1 MAANKQQKVYLIP
14 EGETRDS
21 HTYHYTVVK
30 TKNSFRK
37 TRNLKS
43 KSLILL
49 NESMSGL
56 LKLNYH
62 HIAKTSFFLNNPYI
76 KNYGRLNKFFEYLE
90 DLILSIIA
98 VMTIG
103 AVGFELYAVYE
114 RGSIELAD
122 LLLMFIYAE
131 VLGMVAIYFRSHVL
145 PVIYPFLLVLLH
157 LLG

>member
-1 MAANKQQKVYLIP
+1 
-14 EGETRDS
+14 
-21 HTYHYTVVK
+21 
-30 TKNSFRK
+30 
-37 TRNLKS
+37 
-43 KSLILL
+43 
-49 NESMSGL
+49 MSGL

-62 HIAKTSFFLNNPYI
+62 LIAKTSFFLNNPYI
-76 KNYGRLNKFFEYLE
+76 KKMARLNKFFEYLE

-145 PVIYPFLLVLLH
+145 PVIYPLFIGITALARLIVLQGKDSAPEQLVFEAGSILLLSLAALL
-157 LLG
+157 LKDVKVSLTQPKK